1 MFVVQKKI
9 TQKLIE
15 ILVQYYK
22 LYIIKK
28 EVIIQLLG
36 LHYVYCTEG

>member
-36 LHYVYCTEG
+36 LRYVYYTEG